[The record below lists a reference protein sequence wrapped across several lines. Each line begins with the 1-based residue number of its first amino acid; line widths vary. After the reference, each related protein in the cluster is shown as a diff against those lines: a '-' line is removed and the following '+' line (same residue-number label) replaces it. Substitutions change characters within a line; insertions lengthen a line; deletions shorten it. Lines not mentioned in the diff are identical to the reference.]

1 MPHTPRLT
9 GPQVEAELKTV
20 TGWERQ
26 GDEIRKT
33 YRCAT
38 FAEAIAF
45 VNRVA
50 ARADALDHH
59 PDILV
64 QYTRVTL
71 TLSTHDSGGLTE
83 LDFRLARELDA

>member
-1 MPHTPRLT
+1 MPRTPRLT
-9 GPQVEAELKTV
+9 DAQVTAGLETLP
-20 TGWERQ
+20 GWERQ

-33 YRCAT
+33 YRWPT
-38 FAEAIAF
+38 FAEGIAF

-83 LDFRLARELDA
+83 LDLRLAREIDA